1 MTAPSLQGQS
11 LQVPVTRLIE
21 LLRQEPALRS
31 HIDTTQVE
39 ASLAKVIAPTFE
51 IVFAGAFSAGKSML
65 INALLERELL
75 YSAEGHATG
84 TECRIAYADEG
95 KERVVLTFMSEAE
108 IREQAAA
115 LCQRLGITATA
126 DICRPDVV
134 SLLQELCRDII
145 ATEGGESKSERA
157 KQASAL
163 NHLLEGFVG
172 NRDRIHPT
180 QNQTYSMEQFQFAT
194 LQEAAAYARRGAN
207 SAVLKRIEYY
217 CHHPLLKDGNVL
229 VDTPGIDAPVKR
241 DAELTYRKI
250 ENPDTSAVVCVL
262 KPAAAGDMTSE
273 ETELLETTRRNP
285 GVRDRVF
292 YVFNRIDET
301 WYNTQLRHRLD
312 RLIQEQFQDT
322 HRIYRTSALLGFYGS
337 QIRNTGAGDRYGLDS
352 LFADSIRSSGE
363 IEDTP
368 QFINEFNRYCAN
380 SGKLPADRFRIDVR
394 SYESPNENYVRIL
407 NEQGRS
413 LVEQLIHDSGIE
425 TFRDAITR
433 YLTEEKRPQLLAT
446 LADDLQPLCIALRKA
461 YLDAW
466 QHISSQPRDL
476 EGIKAMALRQLS
488 RDLKRVGEAFQK
500 DVEALVNEAVASS
513 LNTAFEDDFKR
524 LKARMVSRLDEL
536 LHTFSVSEV
545 HRQAQAS
552 HKRNSV
558 VPLSGILAEA
568 FYYLANGLEEVLV
581 ESSRDIMARFFQQLI
596 DRVRQQDYYREL
608 YRLLGND
615 GGIEQALHRLRD
627 QATLALENEAKTECD
642 RYVRERPEFYAEGTC
657 SVWQLR
663 QTLQQACR
671 GYDYQTMIEA
681 EPAIRQLLKLDFEQ
695 KVKDTITRT
704 FRQTINQTLNTHLLP
719 SAQQQADHILQQYDA
734 ARAYLARVLEK
745 EAEEKIGQFDR
756 QKADLEQ
763 RIAAYNEAIATF
775 NQHLETM
782 RLDRKALPEISE
794 ADLVVLPAEEP
805 TEAPETPADIAEK
818 EAAIA

>member
-1 MTAPSLQGQS
+1 MNAPSLQGQS

-31 HIDTTQVE
+31 HLDTTQAE
-39 ASLAKVIAPTFE
+39 ASLAKAIAPTFE

-115 LCQRLGITATA
+115 LCQRLGVTATA
-126 DICRPDVV
+126 DIRQPDVV

-352 LFADSIRSSGE
+352 LFADSIRGSGE

-413 LVEQLIHDSGIE
+413 LVDQLIHDSGIE

-446 LADDLQPLCIALRKA
+446 LADDLQPLCITLRKA

>member
-1 MTAPSLQGQS
+1 MNAPSLQGQS

-31 HIDTTQVE
+31 HLDTTQAE
-39 ASLAKVIAPTFE
+39 ASLAKAIAPTFE

-95 KERVVLTFMSEAE
+95 NERVVLTFMSEAE

-115 LCQRLGITATA
+115 LCQRLGVTATA
-126 DICRPDVV
+126 DICRPEVV

-352 LFADSIRSSGE
+352 LFADSIRGSGE

-380 SGKLPADRFRIDVR
+380 SGKLPANRFRIDVR

-413 LVEQLIHDSGIE
+413 LVDQLIHDSGIE